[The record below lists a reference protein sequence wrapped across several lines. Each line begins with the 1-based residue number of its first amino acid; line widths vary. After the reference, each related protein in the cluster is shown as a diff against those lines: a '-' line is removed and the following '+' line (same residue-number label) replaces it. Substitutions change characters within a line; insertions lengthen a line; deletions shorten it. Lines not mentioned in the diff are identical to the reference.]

1 MAISPKVVEMSVE
14 DVVASPAIS
23 DAFLERNPSN
33 WNIVE
38 LEDGTMKD
46 YRVLSSKWDFTHFGD
61 TLVLTIE
68 PVKKRIT

>member
-38 LEDGTMKD
+38 LEDGTIGASCSNS
-46 YRVLSSKWDFTHFGD
+46 RESFSGSVEDFNLRLRG
-61 TLVLTIE
+61 
-68 PVKKRIT
+68 